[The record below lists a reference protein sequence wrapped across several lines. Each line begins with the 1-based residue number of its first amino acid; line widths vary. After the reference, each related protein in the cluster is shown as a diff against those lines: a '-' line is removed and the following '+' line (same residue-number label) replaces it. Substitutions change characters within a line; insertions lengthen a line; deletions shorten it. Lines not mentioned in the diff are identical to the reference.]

1 MDIMTIRTSWIYAAI
16 IIAVTGVLMFSY
28 LGSQPLLDP
37 DEPVYA
43 ETAREMLQV
52 HDFISPRIYGD
63 FWYDKPPMYYWLV
76 AAAFQFFGTGEFAA
90 RLPSALFAVG
100 GALLVY
106 FSGRKLFNERAGLL
120 AALVLSTSLE
130 YFYLGNA
137 AVTDMTL
144 TFFLAAAL
152 LAFLHRQYELLYA
165 CAALGVLTK
174 GPVAIFF
181 CIVIIGSYL
190 VMTGQLKTVRHMKAG
205 RGILLFAAI
214 ALPWYVTMYAIH
226 GMDFINTFLGF
237 HNVTRFLQPEH
248 STGTLWYF
256 YIPVVIL
263 GFFPWTAFLPQ
274 ALSVVMKTKGDV
286 RNTCMFL
293 LIWAAAVF
301 SFFSLSQTKLVSY
314 ILPMYPPVA
323 MLVGYYFDK
332 VWTERQ
338 YWALKTSATVFAA
351 TAILLS
357 IGLLYAATEVTA
369 ELLVPVKVIAA
380 MLAVLA
386 ASVLYQ
392 SFRSNFRAV
401 FSLYVIG
408 MVIFTALLMTQA
420 LPAVIP
426 AVSVKYVVDVF
437 KQQYDGQAP
446 VYVAKFY
453 RPGFQY
459 YSGVPSVELNP
470 EELEKAVLSQ
480 SGKAYFVVQKRK
492 YDKLPPEVRSTLR
505 VVKDQEDKIVLIR
518 DSE

>member
-1 MDIMTIRTSWIYAAI
+1 MAIRIKWIYAAL
-16 IIAVTGVLMFSY
+16 IIAVAGILMFSY

-43 ETAREMLQV
+43 ETAREMLQY
-52 HDFISPRIYGD
+52 HDFLSPRIYGD

-76 AAAFQFFGTGEFAA
+76 AAAFQAFGIGEFAA
-90 RLPSALFAVG
+90 RLPSAVFALG

-120 AALVLSTSLE
+120 AALILATSLE

-144 TFFLAAAL
+144 TFFLTAAL
-152 LAFLHRQYELLYA
+152 LAFLHRQFELLYVF
-165 CAALGVLTK
+165 AALGVVTK

-181 CIVIIGSYL
+181 CTVIIGVYL
-190 VMTGQLKTVRHMKAG
+190 AMTGQLKTVKHIKAG

-214 ALPWYVTMYAIH
+214 ALPWYVTMYITH
-226 GMDFINTFLGF
+226 GMDFIDTFLGF

-248 STGTLWYF
+248 SSGKLWYY

-263 GFFPWTAFLPQ
+263 GFFPWTAFLAQ
-274 ALSVVMKTKGDV
+274 AFSAAVKAKGDE
-286 RNTCMFL
+286 RNHCIFL
-293 LIWAAAVF
+293 VIWTIAVF
-301 SFFSLSQTKLVSY
+301 SFFSLSQTKLISY

-332 VWTERQ
+332 VWGEQQ
-338 YWALKTSATVFAA
+338 YRALKASAVVFAVV
-351 TAILLS
+351 AILLS
-357 IGLLYAATEVTA
+357 AGLLYAATAVTA
-369 ELLVPVKVIAA
+369 ELIVPVKVIAV

-392 SFRSNFRAV
+392 SFRGKFRAV
-401 FSLYVIG
+401 FSLYVAG
-408 MVIFTALLMTQA
+408 MVIFTSLVMTQA

-426 AVSVKYVVDVF
+426 AVSVKPVVEEF

-459 YSGVPSVELNP
+459 YSGVASFELNP
-470 EELEKAVLSQ
+470 EELEAAVLGQ
-480 SGKAYFVVQKRK
+480 PDKAYFVVQKRK
-492 YDKLPPEVRSTLR
+492 YDKLSPEVRSTLR
-505 VVKDQEDKIVLIR
+505 VLNAQEDKILFIR
-518 DSE
+518 GSE